1 MKCLFLSDDLL
12 FSQQVANAIVASG
25 CDNKTVA
32 NLQQASSAISDGHKP
47 NALVV
52 DLNLPGL
59 VYSEAVKLA
68 SQESACCIG
77 VVSHVHQGKI
87 DRAKEAGF
95 DHILTRGQIADR
107 LSQIIKD

>member
-1 MKCLFLSDDLL
+1 MKCIFLSDDLI
-12 FSQQVANAIVASG
+12 FTQQVSNAIAVSG
-25 CDNKTVA
+25 CEYQTVA
-32 NLQQASSAISDGHKP
+32 NLDQARSVINDEPKP

-59 VYSEAVKLA
+59 DFAAVVELA
-68 SQESACCIG
+68 SQETARCIG
-77 VVSHVHQGKI
+77 VASHVHQAKI

-107 LSQIIKD
+107 LGPIIKD